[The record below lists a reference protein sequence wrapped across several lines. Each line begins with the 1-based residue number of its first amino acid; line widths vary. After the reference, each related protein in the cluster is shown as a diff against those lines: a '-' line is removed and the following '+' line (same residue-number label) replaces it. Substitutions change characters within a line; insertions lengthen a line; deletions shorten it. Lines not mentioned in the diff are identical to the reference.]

1 MILTK
6 WDTDISREKRNF
18 KTLPKT
24 CEQSFLG
31 AGRDTPFIPL
41 PQSKYCVSIIWSKFG
56 AIFSPLYLCNIQ
68 KLSSFHLCVLLQQQT
83 YLCALMCSAVW
94 MQPSRGYQ
102 VN

>member
-6 WDTDISREKRNF
+6 WDTDISREKSKF

-41 PQSKYCVSIIWSKFG
+41 PQSKCCVSIIWSKFG
-56 AIFSPLYLCNIQ
+56 AIFPTS
-68 KLSSFHLCVLLQQQT
+68 LSMQHTETVSFHLCVLLQQQT

-102 VN
+102 VH